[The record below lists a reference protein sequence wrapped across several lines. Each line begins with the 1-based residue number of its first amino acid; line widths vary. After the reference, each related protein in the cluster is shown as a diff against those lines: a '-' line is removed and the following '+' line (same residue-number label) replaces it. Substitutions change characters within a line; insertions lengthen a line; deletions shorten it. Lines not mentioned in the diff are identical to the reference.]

1 MKKIT
6 LIFLVLTSFSS
17 FAQSWDFTNDA
28 GGWTASNSDLT
39 QNANSV
45 TLTTKGVNN
54 PSFNQVA
61 ANVDASAKTI
71 IAVTV
76 KTSANGPSYMR
87 ASFPKAASGRVYKAI
102 AITKGTTDFKTYY
115 IDLTNGDWTGTVND
129 IKVQFKEDNNTT
141 GGGNHN
147 TTGET
152 IEIDKIE
159 FLSEIPKVEIVSF
172 TFDTDAQGW
181 VGNNATTSVNGGVIS
196 VTPVVG
202 ESGKIIN
209 NVNTIDASKY
219 KFVEIRYKNLSADN
233 DQIRF
238 QFRHAGDNFNAY
250 KGKNIAMNVSSA
262 DFETLEVDLSATAE
276 WNGNTQD
283 FQVIIRDIDNGNKA
297 SAGDLQIDSITFKE
311 TSTLSSDREVS
322 FKNLSIYPN
331 PTSNFVNIH
340 SNTKIATIQLF
351 NLIGKKV
358 FETKSLINKKLN
370 VSNFDAGVYLLRV
383 VDENNNTKTQK
394 LIIN

>member
-17 FAQSWDFTNDA
+17 FAQSWDFTNDT

-102 AITKGTTDFKTYY
+102 AISKGTTDFKTYY

-196 VTPVVG
+196 VTPAVG

>member
-196 VTPVVG
+196 VTPAVG